1 MKYNEKLGRRAVDIW
16 SNWDHYSF
24 MDSVEV
30 WETVDEKKAEYT
42 AAPLA
47 DHLAMLQDLR
57 AAMIDG
63 DDDTA
68 EIDALIAEIQAAMTA

>member
-16 SNWDHYSF
+16 ENWDHYSF

-30 WETVDEKKAEYT
+30 WETVDERKAEYA
-42 AAPLA
+42 AAPLS
-47 DHLAMLQDLR
+47 DHLESLQAIR

-68 EIDALIAEIQAAMTA
+68 EIDSLIKEIQAAITA